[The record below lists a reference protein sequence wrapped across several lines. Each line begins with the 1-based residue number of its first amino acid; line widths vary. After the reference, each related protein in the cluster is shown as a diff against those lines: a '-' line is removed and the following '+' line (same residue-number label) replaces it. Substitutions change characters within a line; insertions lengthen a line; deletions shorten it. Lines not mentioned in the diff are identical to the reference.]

1 MVIYQERKMK
11 VAHTTGQFEELKGI
25 ANRVAFA
32 AEAQRFGV
40 EITIYYTG
48 EQYFFNIWTVR
59 NGATQSHKLLAYCTS
74 EERLKAHAAG
84 FIASL

>member
-1 MVIYQERKMK
+1 MK
-11 VAHTTGQFEELKGI
+11 IKHTTEQFDELKGI

-32 AEAQRFGV
+32 VEGQRYGL

-74 EERLKAHAAG
+74 EARLKAHAEG
-84 FIASL
+84 FIANLMGQT